1 MSGNFLSQG
10 EKDVVQIVRAIRDLF
25 MGRSNAMGE
34 FTLTAGATSTTV
46 TATNCGDQSVISI
59 TPRTANAAG
68 ALATTYITASDT
80 TPGQFIVTHA
90 NTGTTDRIFAYSIQ
104 G

>member
-1 MSGNFLSQG
+1 MSGNFIASSERDITRMVL
-10 EKDVVQIVRAIRDLF
+10 AIRDLF
-25 MGRSNAMGE
+25 MGRSNAIGE

-46 TATNCGDQSVISI
+46 TATNCGEQSVISI

-68 ALATTYITASDT
+68 AVATTYIPAATT
-80 TPGQFIVTHA
+80 TPGQFIVIHA
-90 NTGTTDRIFAYSIQ
+90 NTGTTDRTFAYSIQ